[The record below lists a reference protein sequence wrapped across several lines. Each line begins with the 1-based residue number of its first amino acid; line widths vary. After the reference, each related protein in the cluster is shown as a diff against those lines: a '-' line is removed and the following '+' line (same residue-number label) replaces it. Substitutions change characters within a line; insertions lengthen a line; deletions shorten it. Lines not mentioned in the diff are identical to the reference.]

1 MEAAIAAPVTVPDLV
16 GDAEID
22 EAATEQ
28 DHDAEDTARGFEGDL
43 GLPDLAGG
51 HSKYIYSTQR
61 GFRALPQK

>member
-28 DHDAEDTARGFEGDL
+28 DHDAEDTTRGFEGDL

-51 HSKYIYSTQR
+51 HN
-61 GFRALPQK
+61 